1 MPSWHLFLILRHG
14 LVRLRDSKALRWKG
28 WEQTQMLLK
37 SSALTYHRL
46 QVLSSPH
53 FWPVLSWLLI
63 QSWLAAHHAAPA
75 SAARASPPHSA
86 TGRQLAWPQAVPPE
100 WHGWQSPGSPRAPGE
115 RTPATITLQKY
126 PKIRNTMRITCVES
140 GPKSSRM

>member
-1 MPSWHLFLILRHG
+1 
-14 LVRLRDSKALRWKG
+14 
-28 WEQTQMLLK
+28 MLLK

-75 SAARASPPHSA
+75 SAARASPSHSA

-100 WHGWQSPGSPRAPGE
+100 WHGWQSPGSPRAPAKKNSGNHY
-115 RTPATITLQKY
+115 P
-126 PKIRNTMRITCVES
+126 PKIFKN
-140 GPKSSRM
+140 